1 MRIARAA
8 ESTVPGM
15 QTIRTPEK
23 DFAFLATLADTGNV
37 TKSAA
42 AVGASRRVVYEWR
55 LADQDFA
62 EAWDQAIRVATLGL
76 EDEAR
81 RRAQEGVE
89 EPVFYLG
96 GQCGTI
102 RKYSDTLLIFLL
114 KAHDHK
120 YREKTGLELSNPD
133 GSLQPLSDA
142 QAAGRIAALIAVAQA
157 RQAQEASDEPGADLV

>member
-1 MRIARAA
+1 MRIRRAA
-8 ESTVPGM
+8 ESTVPSM
-15 QTIRTPEK
+15 HSIRTPEK
-23 DFAFLATLADTGNV
+23 DFAFLSSLADTGNV

-42 AVGASRRVVYEWR
+42 AVGASRSVVYEWR
-55 LADQDFA
+55 LADQEFA

-81 RRAQEGVE
+81 RRAQEGVD

-120 YREKTGLELSNPD
+120 YREKTGLELTGAGGGPV
-133 GSLQPLSDA
+133 QMSDS
-142 QAAGRIAALIAVAQA
+142 QVAGRLAALIAVAQA